1 MRIGL
6 HATAQDAAFNV
17 VRYPSN
23 MAARELVKY
32 PEPGL
37 QEPCAPVEE
46 FGEELRQLAE
56 DMVETMRAESGIG
69 LAAPQVGAG
78 VQLTVIDLSGGADP
92 EQLIQLVNPTVE
104 IEEGEVREEEG
115 CLSFP
120 DVILTVPR
128 PARVVVKGRDLAGG
142 SVELEAEGLLA
153 RCLQHEIDHLNGVL
167 FIDRV
172 SPLKRDL
179 TRRRI
184 AKRIRAGDW

>member
-1 MRIGL
+1 
-6 HATAQDAAFNV
+6 
-17 VRYPSN
+17 
-23 MAARELVKY
+23 MAALELVKY
-32 PEPGL
+32 PDPGL
-37 QEPCAPVEE
+37 QEPCTPVEE
-46 FGEELRQLAE
+46 FGEELRQLAD

-69 LAAPQVGAG
+69 LAAPQVGAR

-92 EQLIQLVNPTVE
+92 DQLIRLVNPTVE

-128 PARVVVKGRDLAGG
+128 PSRVVVKGKDLAGEP
-142 SVELEAEGLLA
+142 VELEAEGLLA
-153 RCLQHEIDHLNGVL
+153 RCLHHEIDHLNGVL